1 MYIADLFHA
10 DHWMN
15 RPVDLLAGKMRAGE
29 LGHLKGKRVEDAVWD
44 YMRRSEKITPV
55 EELRNTNLR
64 LLPGSKKKSTDIDC
78 PLRIGDNLILAEIKG
93 KYLGRA
99 PESFTVPALVKKR
112 WEENRDLLENV
123 DAAARA
129 LVVRRN
135 DGTFREGMKGVRRV
149 LPVVVRP
156 LPEWIPSLEDG
167 LWLRKPTRTDVGVPR
182 ILTPREPKYFLES
195 ATEEIADL
203 PGGYVVEVK
212 DL

>member
-1 MYIADLFHA
+1 
-10 DHWMN
+10 
-15 RPVDLLAGKMRAGE
+15 MRAGE

-112 WEENRDLLENV
+112 WEENRDLLEKV